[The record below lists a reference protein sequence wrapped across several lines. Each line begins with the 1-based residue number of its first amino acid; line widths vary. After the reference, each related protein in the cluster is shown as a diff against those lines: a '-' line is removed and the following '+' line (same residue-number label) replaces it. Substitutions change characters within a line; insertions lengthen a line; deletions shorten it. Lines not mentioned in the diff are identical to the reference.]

1 MGEGENGLIYW
12 IFPIVI
18 FIVKMCGVVVPDFI
32 TILAIISF
40 IVAVYITVKDTIDNY
55 RTKKILNALEKQL
68 RDNDKGQN
76 KN

>member
-1 MGEGENGLIYW
+1 MGKGENELIYW

-40 IVAVYITVKDTIDNY
+40 IAAVYITVKDTIDNY

-68 RDNDKGQN
+68 RDNDKDQ
-76 KN
+76 K

>member
-1 MGEGENGLIYW
+1 MGEGENELIYW

-55 RTKKILNALEKQL
+55 RTKKILNAIDLYSKH
-68 RDNDKGQN
+68 K
-76 KN
+76 

>member
-18 FIVKMCGVVVPDFI
+18 FIVKMCGVIVPDFI

-40 IVAVYITVKDTIDNY
+40 IAAACITVKDTIDNY

-68 RDNDKGQN
+68 RDNDKDQ
-76 KN
+76 K

>member
-68 RDNDKGQN
+68 RDNDKDQ
-76 KN
+76 K

>member
-40 IVAVYITVKDTIDNY
+40 IAAVCITVKDTIDNY

-68 RDNDKGQN
+68 RDNDKDQ
-76 KN
+76 K